1 MLTVNS
7 INVRADVDRVFAL
20 AADID
25 RWPEL
30 LPHYRWIRRIWQS
43 GDTCVVEMA
52 ARRGPLPVKW
62 VSVQQLCRAK
72 RRIYYKHTDGLTR
85 GMWVEWAF
93 IPSSDGVRVTIT
105 HEMNL
110 SKPVVRTRLGK
121 WIVGEFFVKRIAD
134 RTLRHIKILAEA
146 RRHE

>member
-7 INVRADVDRVFAL
+7 IHVRADMEKVFTL
-20 AADID
+20 AARVD

-30 LPHYRWIRRIWQS
+30 LPHYRWVRRIWQG

-52 ARRGPLPVKW
+52 ARRGWFPVKW
-62 VSVQQLCRAK
+62 ISVQQLCKANK
-72 RRIYYKHTDGLTR
+72 RIFYKHTDGLTR

-93 IPSSDGVRVTIT
+93 IPFGDGVRVTIT

-110 SKPVVRTRLGK
+110 SRPLIRSRIGR
-121 WIVGEFFVKRIAD
+121 WIVAHFFVKTIAD
-134 RTLRHIKILAEA
+134 RTLKHIKALAEA
-146 RRHE
+146 